1 MTKSCNC
8 LNKKQRK
15 RKGSLF
21 WPEQVGTE
29 IELHEEYA
37 AEVDLEVVTWPCCWK
52 EDGHTEACRRCCFLR
67 GTGAAYLW
75 WVQVGVL
82 CCAVLSKGG
91 EQSGERPKEHSRNE
105 ERSWEQ
111 DLQRVERTGAAKSRE
126 NYRVTHTAMP
136 KWCNEENDVLY
147 AYDGSDEKYY
157 FLIFSKE
164 DEG

>member
-1 MTKSCNC
+1 MQTVLLSA
-8 LNKKQRK
+8 R
-15 RKGSLF
+15 
-21 WPEQVGTE
+21 
-29 IELHEEYA
+29 H
-37 AEVDLEVVTWPCCWK
+37 
-52 EDGHTEACRRCCFLR
+52 RCCLSPMSA
-67 GTGAAYLW
+67 GWGA
-75 WVQVGVL
+75 VL

-105 ERSWEQ
+105 ERSREQ

-136 KWCNEENDVLY
+136 KCCNQENDVLY